1 MRGRRR
7 IRITTEL
14 LGMLVNARPNEYGG
28 LFRGVSSDAPD
39 DLYVEAVLPSDPLT
53 HTFDVIVSS
62 EAWKQINEGELPELI
77 DIKFTTHYGEATH
90 ADAT

>member
-14 LGMLVNARPNEYGG
+14 LGVLVNARPNEDGG
-28 LFRGVSSDAPD
+28 LFRGISSDAPD
-39 DLYVEAVLPSDPLT
+39 DLYVESVLPSEQLT

-62 EAWKQINEGELPELI
+62 ETWEPSNEGALPEI
-77 DIKFTTHYGEATH
+77 VEITFTTHYGEATH
-90 ADAT
+90 ADAA